1 METETLTNQ
10 ELTSVECMD
19 MEGVKSHNDTLVS
32 VYCATY
38 NHVTFIRQCLEGF
51 VMQKTS
57 FPFEV
62 LIHDDASTDGTQDIV
77 REYAAR
83 YPDIIKPIYQKE
95 NQFSRGVKI
104 YLTYVFPRVKGKYI
118 AMCEGDDYWTDPY
131 KLQKQVDFLESHPD
145 YVMCSSRFD
154 KYWQESGLLE
164 EDPDKKFK
172 GADYDLQNLIGG
184 KWLTQTLTV
193 MYRRSALDLKRYEQY
208 GMSLDMILF
217 YELLKH
223 GKGYC
228 FPEVMG
234 VYRYHEG
241 GVWSEVSQ
249 NHRRLTEFKA
259 RLAIYRAEQNEMAA
273 RFILYQFAKAM
284 SRMWMLQQWR
294 LMMNVWGILKK
305 HYGRGFVAK
314 LMFDKLVLNKNVEW
328 KKISGIK
335 MVS

>member
-1 METETLTNQ
+1 MDNQ
-10 ELTSVECMD
+10 EV
-19 MEGVKSHNDTLVS
+19 LVTIRC
-32 VYCATY
+32 CAY
-38 NHVTFIRQCLEGF
+38 NHERFIRQCLEGF
-51 VMQKTS
+51 VMQKTD
-57 FPFEV
+57 FRFEAIV
-62 LIHDDASTDGTQDIV
+62 HDDASTDNTAAII
-77 REYAAR
+77 REYAEK
-83 YPDIIKPIYQKE
+83 YPDIIKPIYETE
-95 NQFSRGVKI
+95 NQYSKHDGS
-104 YLTYVFPRVKGKYI
+104 LTRIMNAHTRGKYI

-131 KLQKQVDFLESHPD
+131 KIQKQVDFLESHPD

-154 KYWQESGLLE
+154 KYWQESGVLE
-164 EDPDKKFK
+164 EDPDKDFE

-193 MYRRSALDLKRYEQY
+193 MYRRSALDLKHYARY

-259 RLAIYRAEQNEMAA
+259 RLAIYRVEQNDMAA

>member
-1 METETLTNQ
+1 MDNQ
-10 ELTSVECMD
+10 EV
-19 MEGVKSHNDTLVS
+19 LVTIRC
-32 VYCATY
+32 CAY
-38 NHVTFIRQCLEGF
+38 NHERFIRQCLEGF
-51 VMQKTS
+51 VMQKTD
-57 FPFEV
+57 FRFEAIV
-62 LIHDDASTDGTQDIV
+62 HDDASTDNTAAII
-77 REYAAR
+77 REYAEK
-83 YPDIIKPIYQKE
+83 YPDIIKPIYETE
-95 NQFSRGVKI
+95 NQYSKHDGS
-104 YLTYVFPRVKGKYI
+104 LTRIMNAHTRGKYI

-131 KLQKQVDFLESHPD
+131 KIQKQVDFLESHPD

-154 KYWQESGLLE
+154 KYWQESGVLE
-164 EDPDKKFK
+164 EDPDKDFE

-193 MYRRSALDLKRYEQY
+193 MYRRSALDLKHYARY

-259 RLAIYRAEQNEMAA
+259 RLAIYRVEQNEMAA

>member
-1 METETLTNQ
+1 MDNQ
-10 ELTSVECMD
+10 EV
-19 MEGVKSHNDTLVS
+19 LVTIRC
-32 VYCATY
+32 CAY
-38 NHVTFIRQCLEGF
+38 NHERFIRQCLEGF
-51 VMQKTS
+51 VMQKTD
-57 FPFEV
+57 FRFEAIV
-62 LIHDDASTDGTQDIV
+62 HDDASTDNTAAII
-77 REYAAR
+77 REYAEK
-83 YPDIIKPIYQKE
+83 YPDIIKPIYETE
-95 NQFSRGVKI
+95 NQYSKHDGS
-104 YLTYVFPRVKGKYI
+104 LTRIMNAHTRGKYI

-131 KLQKQVDFLESHPD
+131 KIQKQVDFLESHPD

-164 EDPDKKFK
+164 EDPDKDFK

-193 MYRRSALDLKRYEQY
+193 MYRRSALDLKHYARY

-234 VYRYHEG
+234 VYRYHKG

-259 RLAIYRAEQNEMAA
+259 RLAIYRVEQNEMAA

-284 SRMWMLQQWR
+284 SRMWMLRQWR
-294 LMMNVWGILKK
+294 LMMNVWRILKK
-305 HYGRGFVAK
+305 HYGRGFVVK

-328 KKISGIK
+328 NKISGIK
-335 MVS
+335 MIS